1 MQSLCPACKNIMCL
15 AELDGG
21 VQGYGGYPGDMPMDV
36 MDGPMMMDDYQG
48 SMVYDRQAYS

>member
-1 MQSLCPACKNIMCL
+1 MCL
-15 AELDGG
+15 AELDAT

-36 MDGPMMMDDYQG
+36 MDGPMMMEDYPG